1 MSVTLRKRKNA
12 DGTILKAARLYFDIL
27 GNFGGKQSGLNTTI
41 NTQNNYIQINQTK
54 LNQEIVQQ
62 LTQQQLNQ
70 IEAVLNCVSNS
81 TV

>member
-12 DGTILKAARLYFDIL
+12 DGTILKAARLYFDVM
-27 GNFGGKQSGLNTTI
+27 GKFDNQSDIKTTI